1 VARSYKQYCP
11 VAHALDAVGER
22 WSLLIVRELI
32 HGPQRYTDL
41 LERLE
46 GCGTNILAARLRHLE
61 SNGVVQRR
69 KLPPPAASTVYELT
83 EYGAGLRNC
92 LRELA
97 WWGARS
103 LGPPVGVELD
113 SGWLGGALET
123 IGVPQADAPTVEFR
137 IGGETAGLAGGEV
150 VHGSVADPDLVV
162 EGDPAGFYYFLIE
175 RRTDGLRIDGDRSEL
190 DRLLDAIGAPAGA
203 AAVASPAP

>member
-1 VARSYKQYCP
+1 VAKSYKQYCP

-32 HGPQRYTDL
+32 HGPRRYTDL
-41 LERLE
+41 LDRLD

-61 SNGVVQRR
+61 AAGVVAKR

-103 LGPPVGVELD
+103 LGPPVGVELEA
-113 SGWLGGALET
+113 GWLGGALET
-123 IGVPQADAPTVEFR
+123 IGPAPVGTPTVEFR
-137 IGGETAGLAGGEV
+137 IGTETAGWAEGDV

-162 EGDPAGFYYFLIE
+162 EGDPAGFYYLLIE
-175 RRTDGLRIDGDRSEL
+175 RRTDDLRIDGDRDEL
-190 DRLLDAIGAPAGA
+190 DRLLDAIGAPSD
-203 AAVASPAP
+203 AVPVATPAS

>member
-1 VARSYKQYCP
+1 MAKSYKQYCP
-11 VAHALDAVGER
+11 VAHALDVVGER
-22 WSLLIVRELI
+22 WSLLVVRELI

-61 SNGVVQRR
+61 ANGIVQKRR
-69 KLPPPAASTVYELT
+69 LPPPAASTVYELT
-83 EYGAGLRNC
+83 EYGAGLRGC

-103 LGPPVGVELD
+103 LGPPTGVELD

-123 IGVPQADAPTVEFR
+123 IGPATEGAPSVEFR
-137 IGGETAGLAGGEV
+137 IGGETAGLAHGDV
-150 VHGSVADPDLVV
+150 VHGSLSEPDLVV
-162 EGDPAGFYYFLIE
+162 EGDSAGFYYLLIE
-175 RRTDGLRIDGDRSEL
+175 RRTEGLRIDGDLGDLE
-190 DRLLDAIGAPAGA
+190 RLLDAIGAPA
-203 AAVASPAP
+203 AVAPAATPAP

>member
-1 VARSYKQYCP
+1 MAKSYKQYCP
-11 VAHALDAVGER
+11 VAHALDTVGER

-41 LERLE
+41 LDRLE

-61 SNGVVQRR
+61 AEGVVTKR

-83 EYGAGLRNC
+83 AYGEGLRSC

-103 LGPPVGVELD
+103 LGPPSEVDLD
-113 SGWLGGALET
+113 AGWLGGALET
-123 IGVPQADAPTVEFR
+123 IGPAPADAPTVEFR
-137 IGGETAGLAGGEV
+137 IGGETASLAGGDV
-150 VHGSVADPDLVV
+150 VHGSLPEPDLVV
-162 EGDPAGFYYFLIE
+162 EGDPAGFYYLLIE
-175 RRTDGLRIDGDRSEL
+175 RRTDGLEIDGDLAALE
-190 DRLLDAIGAPAGA
+190 RLLDAIGAPAGA
-203 AAVASPAP
+203 VRSSAPAA